1 MREVNSLGTAILTW
15 KIGSSSTGPHFGMPS
30 RIASCAAL
38 RNAMSDEST
47 VWYWPSVSV
56 TAMST
61 TGKPSGPRVEILAHA
76 GLDRRNVLL
85 RHHAA
90 GDPYRRR
97 TKPAPRGNAL
107 ISMCTSPNSPWP
119 PDCFLC
125 RACWLTEPRMVSL

>member
-1 MREVNSLGTAILTW
+1 MRDVNSLGTAILTW

-38 RNAMSDEST
+38 RNAMSELST

-61 TGKPSGPRVEILAHA
+61 TGKPSGPRARYSRTPASTA
-76 GLDRRNVLL
+76 GMYCFGTTPPLIRSEKE
-85 RHHAA
+85 
-90 GDPYRRR
+90 
-97 TKPAPRGNAL
+97 KPAPRGNAL
-107 ISMCTSPNSPWP
+107 ISTCTSPNSPCP